1 MGAQE
6 ASSSLAASRRAALI
20 AAAALIGP
28 TVPGGILD
36 RHPDEAATAVVRI
49 AEMWIPWLED
59 GTPLPE
65 PARVKKRRE
74 AATAHPAEPA
84 TGGDDDHVGTGTEEK
99 QPAAAD

>member
-1 MGAQE
+1 VE
-6 ASSSLAASRRAALI
+6 AASSLAASRRAALI

-28 TVPGGILD
+28 SAPGGITD
-36 RHPDEAATAVVRI
+36 RHPDEAATAVVRV

-65 PARVKKRRE
+65 PGRLKKRRE
-74 AATAHPAEPA
+74 AATAHPAQDPA
-84 TGGDDDHVGTGTEEK
+84 TGVDDHGSTGTDPEEK